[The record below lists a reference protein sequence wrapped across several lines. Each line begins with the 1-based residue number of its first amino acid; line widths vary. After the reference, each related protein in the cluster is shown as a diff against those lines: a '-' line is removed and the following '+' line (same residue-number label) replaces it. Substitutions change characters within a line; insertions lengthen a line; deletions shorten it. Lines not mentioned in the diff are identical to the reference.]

1 MRVSKSFNQRG
12 PDLYLSTPFLRTM
25 KLHLLIPSLFWP
37 DDSLPEIYRDLPL
50 PALETL
56 LAKSLRTEDES
67 SGIEAW
73 LCHAFGIE
81 EQHDWPVAPITLQTD
96 GGGQLTAGNHYW
108 LRADPVHLRIE
119 HNQIVLADSQ
129 IFQITS
135 EETNQFTDLLNHH
148 FAEDSYGLTSGN
160 SDITKQRP
168 VLLPLA
174 PDRWYLHVAETPT
187 LKTHALSTVSGRNI
201 NSFLPSGEDGIQW
214 QKYFNEIQMLLYE
227 HPLNLAREARGEL
240 AINGIWFWGGGT
252 MPQSINSPYTQVWA
266 NAVLPQSL
274 ALANA
279 TSHADLPPT
288 AAAWRQSATTGSH
301 LAILDTLSSRAQYDN
316 AYGWREN
323 LKKLELEWFGPLL
336 IALKQGK
343 LEKLTI
349 TTIDD
354 RSSKNFSITSHDLW
368 KFWRAAKPLTTYATC
383 DRDCRV
389 N

>member
-1 MRVSKSFNQRG
+1 
-12 PDLYLSTPFLRTM
+12 M

-56 LAKSLRTEDES
+56 LAKGLRTEDES

-73 LCHAFGIE
+73 LCRAFGVE
-81 EQHDWPVAPITLQTD
+81 KQHDWPVAPITLQTD
-96 GGGQLTAGNHYW
+96 GDGQLTAGNHYW

-135 EETNQFTDLLNHH
+135 EETNQFTDLLNRH
-148 FAEDSYGLTSGN
+148 FAGDSYGLTSGN

-174 PDRWYLHVAETPT
+174 PDRWYLHVAKIPT
-187 LKTHALSTVSGRNI
+187 LKTHALSAVSGRNI
-201 NSFLPSGEDGIQW
+201 NSFLPSGGDGIQW

-288 AAAWRQSATTGSH
+288 ATAWRQSATTGSH
-301 LAILDTLSSRAQYDN
+301 LAILDTLSSRAQYGN

-323 LKKLELEWFGPLL
+323 LKKLELEWFEPLL
-336 IALKQGK
+336 MALKQGE

-354 RSSKNFSITSHDLW
+354 RSCKNFSISSHDLW
-368 KFWRAAKPLTTYATC
+368 KFWRAAKPLTTYAT
-383 DRDCRV
+383 
-389 N
+389 